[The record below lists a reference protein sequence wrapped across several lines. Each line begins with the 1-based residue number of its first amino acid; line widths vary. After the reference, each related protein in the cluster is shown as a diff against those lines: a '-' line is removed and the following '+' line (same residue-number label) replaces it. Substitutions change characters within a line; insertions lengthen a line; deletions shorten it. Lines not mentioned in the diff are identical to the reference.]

1 MKFFIKLLI
10 KVATI
15 ILLAY
20 ALPLLGIGIKIDS
33 TLDAVKLAIGLS
45 LLNIF
50 VKPILKIL
58 SFPITCLT
66 MGLFSFVISAAI
78 VKIADVLLIG
88 FSTFGTLNGWLA
100 ALVFGLSFSFISS
113 IVESI
118 IIDKD

>member
-20 ALPLLGIGIKIDS
+20 ALPTLGIDIKVDS

-78 VKIADVLLIG
+78 VKIADVLLVG
-88 FSTFGTLNGWLA
+88 FSTFGALDGWLA

-118 IIDKD
+118 ILDKD